1 MSIPFF
7 EKINIFF
14 TEVFLVHL
22 IALTCSCFYAI
33 LYAKILTK
41 VLFMYSRVYV
51 EITNI
56 CNRACSF
63 CPGTKREK
71 RRMTAAE
78 FSRILDQLEGVT
90 EYVYLHVMGEPL
102 THPELTT
109 FISMASERG
118 FKCAITTN
126 GTLLGK
132 RREELIASCVYK
144 VNISIHS
151 FESGQR
157 EDYLSY
163 VNSCFDF
170 ADRAS
175 AAGILTVLR
184 LWNRGYDEG
193 RNIDTLAIL
202 RERFKDGEWRE
213 GERGARI
220 RHKLHLEYGDRFEW
234 PDVEKDELG
243 EQVFCHGLGDHFG
256 ILVDGRVVPCCLDR
270 EAAIELGNVYTTD
283 IGAILM
289 SERAER
295 MREGFKCKRASEE
308 LCRKCGYARRFKI

>member
-1 MSIPFF
+1 
-7 EKINIFF
+7 
-14 TEVFLVHL
+14 
-22 IALTCSCFYAI
+22 
-33 LYAKILTK
+33 
-41 VLFMYSRVYV
+41 MYSRVYV

-71 RRMTAAE
+71 RRMTTAE

-90 EYVYLHVMGEPL
+90 EYIYLHVMGEPL
-102 THPELTT
+102 THPDLTT
-109 FISMASERG
+109 FISMASARG

-132 RREELIASCVYK
+132 RGDELIASPIYK

-151 FESGQR
+151 FESGPR
-157 EDYLSY
+157 EEYLAY

-170 ADRAS
+170 ADTAS
-175 AAGILTVLR
+175 SHGILTVLR

-213 GERGARI
+213 GERGSRI

-234 PDVEKDELG
+234 PDVEKNELG
-243 EQVFCHGLGDHFG
+243 DQVFCHGLGDHFG

-270 EAAIELGNVYTTD
+270 EAAIELGNVYTAD
-283 IGAILM
+283 IGTILA